1 MSKRNDRYK
10 LDSNCP
16 AQNNINILNTNKIP
30 YSSIIYPKTK
40 NNKIKGT
47 NHNQI
52 NSIKIEFNNMNKY
65 QKYLSPQSILNEK
78 RTSID
83 NFKKL
88 NYSKYYYYK
97 NKNKTKN
104 SSKNVRAKSSK
115 KENLSKSKF
124 YDYSSK
130 INDSFIKYRNK
141 KNEKR
146 KSSKKSPKHKMINY
160 NPFFFVRT
168 PKRYQSN
175 KSSYS
180 KKSSKSSKRSKSS
193 KKSKTNYN
201 DGVYDINDYS
211 LIIYKNKKN
220 NQNNSK
226 KKSNN
231 TDYKIGKK
239 CFIRYPKSIN
249 KKNTIA
255 LKNNSNNF
263 YINNFLLKKPFYRPT
278 SYDSQKS
285 INYKN
290 NNNKEK
296 KDFIQENNNYI
307 INGIYNY
314 NHISKRNININ
325 LHVDNS
331 PINKKVFFSTE
342 NNTNF
347 NTNYNSYNNSN
358 NNTIKKNKVN
368 NLKNDINNNKENIFK
383 GHQNEYG
390 NIKEKTFYSQ
400 NIINKKG
407 PDKINELSR
416 KKISFDIFDNDKKNK
431 NNNNNRSNDIIKVL
445 CSNSNPNFNINDIN
459 DSNNNKQSN
468 KNSFIIRFENKKAKK
483 DDKEEENS
491 EDNGY
496 QFIIENEQG
505 INTGINSVKTNNFII
520 NKPKEENLKYSSIK
534 EFLDDNEEQT
544 EISPS
549 QISKIII
556 GQIEGYKDII
566 DEDKNIN
573 INDKSRSLLELLS
586 KFSFSVIKN
595 NKQSIDN
602 LDNLYLF
609 EESNNDIKDI
619 NNINAINNLNSINSR
634 NLNSESNLPN
644 LTNIKNVDEDY
655 DSEDISISEFKN
667 NIKSITTHSKV
678 YLNKKIYNDTNR
690 INKSKSKDIN
700 KNNNCIKHSMNT
712 SNTTISSGNNKD
724 KDKDNNKINNINNIN
739 NENIKSNKNLL
750 NKDIKNNNN
759 NKNYKLNSKNKIH
772 KKISPSSSARY
783 ELNNINNYN
792 NILRKNNSN
801 DKKRNY
807 KNRNEKN
814 YIYFKNINKTKIINN
829 IDITKRQNTI
839 KSSINKNTNINTNI
853 IFNSNKQNKKIKIP
867 KNIDVLI
874 SKAPINDRHN
884 IDLTIDEENN
894 QTKKITNYNIPI
906 IKIIGENDTIVNAY
920 FNDIESEINV
930 KNEDDSNKSQSN
942 NINNININGK
952 NQMQCFIF

>member
-1 MSKRNDRYK
+1 MSKRNGRYK
-10 LDSNCP
+10 RDDNCP
-16 AQNNINILNTNKIP
+16 TSNNIKILNSNKLP
-30 YSSIIYPKTK
+30 SSSIIYPKAN
-40 NNKIKGT
+40 NNKINYN

-52 NSIKIEFNNMNKY
+52 NSIKIELNNMNKY

-83 NFKKL
+83 NSKKVY
-88 NYSKYYYYK
+88 YSKYYYYR

-104 SSKNVRAKSSK
+104 ASKDSRAKSSK
-115 KENLSKSKF
+115 RENLSKSKF

-146 KSSKKSPKHKMINY
+146 KSYKKSPKNKMISY
-160 NPFFFVRT
+160 NPSFFSKT
-168 PKRYQSN
+168 PKRYQSS
-175 KSSYS
+175 KSSKS
-180 KKSSKSSKRSKSS
+180 KKSSKSSKRTKSA
-193 KKSKTNYN
+193 KKSNFNYN
-201 DGVYDINDYS
+201 DNIYDFNDYS
-211 LIIYKNKKN
+211 LLIYKNKKN
-220 NQNNSK
+220 NKNNSK
-226 KKSNN
+226 KKCNN

-249 KKNTIA
+249 KKNTIG
-255 LKNNSNNF
+255 LKNNNNNF
-263 YINNFLLKKPFYRPT
+263 YINNFFVKKQFYRPT

-285 INYKN
+285 INFKKNSIDNN
-290 NNNKEK
+290 NNNKGK
-296 KDFIQENNNYI
+296 KDFIQDHNNN
-307 INGIYNY
+307 INGINNY

-325 LHVDNS
+325 LHGDTS
-331 PINKKVFFSTE
+331 PINKKLFFSTE

-358 NNTIKKNKVN
+358 NNTLKKKNN
-368 NLKNDINNNKENIFK
+368 DCLKKDININNNKDNN
-383 GHQNEYG
+383 QNEFG
-390 NIKEKTFYSQ
+390 NIKGKTFYSK
-400 NIINKKG
+400 NIINKY
-407 PDKINELSR
+407 PDKMSDLTR
-416 KKISFDIFDNDKKNK
+416 KKISFDIFDNNKNK
-431 NNNNNRSNDIIKVL
+431 NKNISNDIIKL
-445 CSNSNPNFNINDIN
+445 FCAESNTNINIDDINNLNDIN
-459 DSNNNKQSN
+459 DDNNQSN
-468 KNSFIIRFENKKAKK
+468 KNSFIIRFENKNSKK
-483 DDKEEENS
+483 DNKTDDIS

-496 QFIIENEQG
+496 QFITEHEQG

-566 DEDKNIN
+566 DDDKNIN

-609 EESNNDIKDI
+609 EDSNNDIKDI
-619 NNINAINNLNSINSR
+619 NNINIMNNLNLNSINSR

-655 DSEDISISEFKN
+655 DSEDLSISEFKN

-678 YLNKKIYNDTNR
+678 YLNKRFYNDTNS
-690 INKSKSKDIN
+690 INNNNTEDKKN
-700 KNNNCIKHSMNT
+700 NNNCIKHSMNT

-724 KDKDNNKINNINNIN
+724 KDNNINNI
-739 NENIKSNKNLL
+739 NIKSNKNLL

-759 NKNYKLNSKNKIH
+759 KNDKLNSKNKVH
-772 KKISPSSSARY
+772 KKISPSSSARH
-783 ELNNINNYN
+783 ELNNNNF
-792 NILRKNNSN
+792 RKNNSG
-801 DKKRNY
+801 DKKRNN

-814 YIYFKNINKTKIINN
+814 AIYFKNINKTKVINN

-839 KSSINKNTNINTNI
+839 KSSTNINKNINTNI

-867 KNIDVLI
+867 KNIDVVI

-884 IDLTIDEENN
+884 IDPSLDEENN
-894 QTKKITNYNIPI
+894 QTKKISNYNIPI
-906 IKIIGENDTIVNAY
+906 LKIIGDNDTIVNAY
-920 FNDIESEINV
+920 FNGNENEIND
-930 KNEDDSNKSQSN
+930 KNEDDSNKNESN
-942 NINNININGK
+942 NIKNIKINGK